1 MTRGFCVRLL
11 INNNSYED
19 FMGSHQETWDH
30 VEEYFQCIV
39 KCDLDDK
46 ECVTECVEVLK
57 EPIES

>member
-1 MTRGFCVRLL
+1 MSFK

-19 FMGSHQETWDH
+19 LMDAHQEKCDH

-39 KCDLDDK
+39 RCDLDDK
-46 ECVTECVEVLK
+46 ECVTECVEALK